1 MLANNAPPTEAA
13 ASGKSVAAAGAVKSP
28 TGPTLGKKK
37 GRHDKKKKVEPKKQ
51 SAQMQRFEHS
61 VGNSKKDSSVVD
73 TPAEHTKSFVP
84 PTTTSNTGNSSTGH
98 AQRESTDQAE
108 VTASQSTFRATAIS
122 TKPARVASV
131 GQQDLLN
138 TSKTPLE
145 ALRNPLDAHK
155 NPLGASETRIN
166 APEDTCQARK
176 NPWSAPKSPFV
187 KNPLEAPKNPLN
199 AHKNPLEAPN
209 TPLEASKNTLEAS
222 KNLEASS
229 TTGPSHKH
237 TTSVALP
244 SPNQPTTPPS
254 PSPSPSLP
262 STIPTPQ
269 SLIAN
274 LNLPGIT
281 YDPFGICISP
291 TAPPWVRG
299 RIARRVQIL
308 VSELEQGI
316 QGGTFDPA
324 LELEMEKKEKA
335 FFGEAIWNRLFEVE
349 VREGREGEELR
360 EEYAGWMRGFDGV
373 MEGEREC
380 REGMMDEDGEGE
392 MMEMQ
397 RSLPQE
403 AQAVDG
409 HPVESMSM
417 SMPMPTPNQD
427 FVSGN
432 PPLNL
437 DLPPRPPPPPQ
448 MQMQMQMQMRYPS
461 SRFNKHYGSK
471 HRDAY
476 PTRTMNSPP
485 PPSFSRHRTPR
496 APKICPYYPRNKCFF
511 GAECRYLH
519 VLPHELELDTEEEV
533 HASPQ
538 RA

>member
-1 MLANNAPPTEAA
+1 MSWAAVAAGKSIEKSESTAGIDVGKTQCSVIAAAGETSGGGSSMLANNAPPTEAA

-291 TAPPWVRG
+291 TAPPGSAAASRAGFKSSSRSSNKGSKAVVAAGSSGRG
-299 RIARRVQIL
+299 WTPRGVDVDVDADADAEPGLCLRKPPAQLGPPASTSTSTADADADADALSQLALQQALRI
-308 VSELEQGI
+308 
-316 QGGTFDPA
+316 
-324 LELEMEKKEKA
+324 
-335 FFGEAIWNRLFEVE
+335 
-349 VREGREGEELR
+349 
-360 EEYAGWMRGFDGV
+360 
-373 MEGEREC
+373 
-380 REGMMDEDGEGE
+380 
-392 MMEMQ
+392 
-397 RSLPQE
+397 E
-403 AQAVDG
+403 AQRRIPHA
-409 HPVESMSM
+409 HHEL
-417 SMPMPTPNQD
+417 TTTTL
-427 FVSGN
+427 F
-432 PPLNL
+432 
-437 DLPPRPPPPPQ
+437 LPPP
-448 MQMQMQMQMRYPS
+448 
-461 SRFNKHYGSK
+461 H
-471 HRDAY
+471 
-476 PTRTMNSPP
+476 
-485 PPSFSRHRTPR
+485 PR